1 MPPWPSCTGAI
12 SRWLGDPD
20 QPPHVLSSPGCLSP
34 ARPTYNARIFST
46 APPMQHLTIVSTGG
60 TIDKIYFDDKSDY
73 KIGAPQIGEILGQLG
88 VAFQFDVIPILRKD
102 SLHMGAE
109 DRALVR
115 STIEL
120 QPHRHVL
127 ITHGTDTMVE
137 TARELAG
144 IEGKVIVLTGA
155 LNPARFQGSDAVFN
169 IGCAVAAVQTL
180 PDGVYIT
187 MNGRVWDPA
196 KVRKNRDA
204 NRFEALAD

>member
-1 MPPWPSCTGAI
+1 
-12 SRWLGDPD
+12 
-20 QPPHVLSSPGCLSP
+20 
-34 ARPTYNARIFST
+34 
-46 APPMQHLTIVSTGG
+46 MQSLTIVTTGG

-88 VAFQFDVIPILRKD
+88 VAFDFNVIPLMRKD
-102 SLHMGAE
+102 SLHMGPE
-109 DRALVR
+109 DRAVVR
-115 STIEL
+115 STIE
-120 QPHRHVL
+120 QHAGRMVVV
-127 ITHGTDTMVE
+127 THGTDTMVD
-137 TARELAG
+137 TAKALAG

-187 MNGRVWDPA
+187 MNGRVWDPS

-204 NRFEALAD
+204 NRFEDVGD